1 MPQITLEHSPH
12 FDGTDWRALAL
23 TIHHHC
29 VDLVGATLPA
39 CKTRIVCA
47 QDVIINDG
55 NPDEAFVHC
64 DLRILT
70 GRTQDQKTAL
80 GQAVHA
86 ALLAGLKPYA
96 GPTQVSVEIGNLDK
110 PNYIKASLN
119 S

>member
-12 FDGTDWRALAL
+12 FDGTDWRTLAL
-23 TIHHHC
+23 TIHQHC
-29 VDLVGATLPA
+29 VEQVAATLPA
-39 CKTRIVCA
+39 CKTRIVRA
-47 QDVIINDG
+47 ENVIINDG

-70 GRTQDQKTAL
+70 GRTQEQKTAL

-96 GPTQVSVEIGNLDK
+96 GPAQVSVEIGNLDK
-110 PNYIKASLN
+110 PNYIKATIGG
-119 S
+119 